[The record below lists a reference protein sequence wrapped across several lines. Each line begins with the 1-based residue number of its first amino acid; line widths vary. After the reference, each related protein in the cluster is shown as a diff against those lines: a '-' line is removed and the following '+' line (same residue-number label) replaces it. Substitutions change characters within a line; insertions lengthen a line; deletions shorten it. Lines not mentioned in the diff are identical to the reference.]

1 MMHEPLSLD
10 LAAWS
15 SPQQQIVFRQLL
27 RAFSF
32 PGRIQT
38 LVDTTVFT
46 HTLAVLVD
54 RETTLADPQHLLD
67 ALTLKRLQARRTTPE
82 LAQFIVADGSL
93 PPTFEPRL
101 GTLESPEYGATILLK
116 VAVLGHGNRW
126 QLTGPGIAT
135 TGELATTGLHPDWL
149 LQRQIWN
156 AGFPLGVDLILL
168 DANSLVALPRTTSVT
183 AMATTGDTPW
193 AM

>member
-1 MMHEPLSLD
+1 MMHETLNPD

-32 PGRIQT
+32 PGRIHT
-38 LVDTTVFT
+38 LADTPALT
-46 HTLAVLVD
+46 HTLSTLVD
-54 RETTLADPQHLLD
+54 RETTLADPQQLLD
-67 ALTLKRLQARRTTPE
+67 ALTLKRLQVSTTQPE
-82 LAQFIVADGSL
+82 LAQFIVADASL

-116 VAVLGHGNRW
+116 VAALGHGNRW

-135 TGELATTGLHPDWL
+135 TGELAATGLHPDWL
-149 LQRQIWN
+149 RQRQIWN